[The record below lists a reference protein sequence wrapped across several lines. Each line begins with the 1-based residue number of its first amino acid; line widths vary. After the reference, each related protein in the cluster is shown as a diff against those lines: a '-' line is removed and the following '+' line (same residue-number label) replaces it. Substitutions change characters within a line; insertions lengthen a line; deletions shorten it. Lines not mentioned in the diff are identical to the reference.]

1 MDRDLFANRRM
12 NPQQRLR
19 KASQT
24 ARGFNSGVCASA
36 TSLVET
42 RRASVTSPRQFWGE
56 VGDSWTAVPSTN
68 LRVGAPRRGRSG
80 LRLLRMAAVLA
91 MAGCGR
97 TVAPAPSSD
106 GWMGTWAAA
115 QQLTEPRNLPPA
127 PGLAGST
134 LRQVVQVSV
143 GGERVRVR
151 FSNQFGTRPLTLAAV
166 GVAASTG
173 ASAIDVATDREVS
186 FAGAA
191 SVTLAPGATVVSDP
205 LRYTLPPLSRVAVTV
220 HIADAPEEVTGHPGS
235 RTTSYLQRGNAVS
248 APLLDGAASA
258 EHWYLLAGIDVPA
271 EGRAAVAVLGNSIT
285 DGRGSGTDRQNRWP
299 DHLARRLQSSPR
311 TARVAVLN
319 MGIGGNR
326 VLRGGLGPPALERF
340 DRDVAERSGVRWLIV
355 LEGVNDIGEA
365 RGAEEAAATAR
376 ELIAAY
382 RWMIA
387 RAHAR
392 GIRAYGA
399 TILPFGGSFYDS
411 PEREAA
417 RQTVNEWIRT
427 GGEWDAVIDLDAA
440 LRDPASPT
448 RLRPEADTGDHLHPN
463 EAGHRMMGEAVELAL
478 FAR

>member
-1 MDRDLFANRRM
+1 MLAPTNCGV
-12 NPQQRLR
+12 
-19 KASQT
+19 
-24 ARGFNSGVCASA
+24 RGALG
-36 TSLVET
+36 
-42 RRASVTSPRQFWGE
+42 
-56 VGDSWTAVPSTN
+56 
-68 LRVGAPRRGRSG
+68 
-80 LRLLRMAAVLA
+80 LLRISTVLVLA
-91 MAGCGR
+91 ACSR
-97 TVAPAPSSD
+97 TVAPAPSAD
-106 GWMGTWAAA
+106 GWVGTWAAA

-143 GGERVRVR
+143 GGERMRVR
-151 FSNQFGTRPLTLAAV
+151 FSNQFGTRPLVLAAV
-166 GVAASTG
+166 HMAASTG
-173 ASAIDVATDREVS
+173 ASAIDVATDREVR

-205 LRYTLPPLSRVAVTV
+205 LAYPLRPLSRVAVTV
-220 HIADAPEEVTGHPGS
+220 QVADAPAEVTGHPGS
-235 RTTSYLQRGNAVS
+235 RTTSYLQRGNEVS
-248 APLLDGAASA
+248 TASLDGAASA
-258 EHWYLLAGIDVPA
+258 EHWYLLAGIDVPT
-271 EGRAAVAVLGNSIT
+271 EGRDAVAVLGNSIT

-299 DHLARRLQSSPR
+299 DHLARRLQSNPR
-311 TARVAVLN
+311 TTRVAVLN

-340 DRDVAERSGVRWLIV
+340 DRDVAERGGVRWLIV

-365 RGAEEAAATAR
+365 RGADEAAATAR

-399 TILPFGGSFYDS
+399 TILPFGGSFYDT

-417 RQTVNEWIRT
+417 RQAVNRWIRT

-440 LRDPASPT
+440 LRDPAAPA
-448 RLRPEADTGDHLHPN
+448 RLRPDADTGDHLHPN
-463 EAGHRMMGEAVELAL
+463 EVGHRLMGEAVNLAL